1 MTETY
6 ATSKRGRCPMLGH
19 RRPVRHEEGCP
30 HAGVAQETRLKSRC
44 PCAGNPGTHEPRS
57 GMDTLINID
66 NGGTLTDVCIW
77 DGDQFTYTKTLT
89 TPHDLSECLFAG
101 IEKASA
107 ALYGEANTDKLL
119 HATQHIRYSTTQ
131 GTNALVERRGPM
143 IGILSA
149 MPGLFEQ
156 MRSREAEK
164 GLFDGLV
171 ADRML
176 TIDMAAAEEEI
187 DFEVV
192 QRINR
197 LTTLGA
203 ARVVVVGKS
212 PEQERRLRSVLLRKF
227 PRHLLGS
234 IPLLY
239 SWDLAGDREHSRR
252 VWSCVLNSFLHPT
265 MERFLYG
272 AERRLKSY
280 KVLNPLLVY
289 RNDGA
294 SSRVA
299 KAVALK
305 TYSSGP
311 RGGLEGTAALARSYG
326 LDHALMMDIGGTTT
340 DVGVVRGGAVAANE
354 RGTIE
359 GVRISYPMSD
369 VHSTGVGGSS
379 VISVV
384 DGQIT
389 VGPRSVG
396 AAPGPACFGFGGTE
410 ATITDV
416 NLLLGILDADSYL
429 DGTFRLDADRS
440 LAVVTRTIAEPL
452 GISLE
457 EALIR
462 MERAYFEALAR
473 SFAHLVEE
481 GSALVAFGGAGP
493 MSAAGAARQ
502 AGVKTVLIPR
512 MAAVFSA
519 FGIAFSDIGKTY
531 EVGVPEPTTASAAA
545 TYDEMLVRA
554 RRDLF
559 QEGYALEDC
568 QTEVLLTVEDAD
580 GSAVETRPYRTGD
593 IVDFSGKQV
602 SLRLSVTAALPHP
615 DVVPDTCVPVIRVM
629 SPETRPVRSTPD
641 QIDKVPAFML
651 TEMPPGACGE
661 GPAIVEGPFFTAH
674 VLPGW
679 QFRVTASGDLL
690 LTDTH

>member
-1 MTETY
+1 
-6 ATSKRGRCPMLGH
+6 
-19 RRPVRHEEGCP
+19 
-30 HAGVAQETRLKSRC
+30 
-44 PCAGNPGTHEPRS
+44 
-57 GMDTLINID
+57 MDTLINID
-66 NGGTLTDVCIW
+66 NGGTLTDICVW
-77 DGDQFTYTKTLT
+77 DGDQFTYTKSLT
-89 TPHDLSECLFAG
+89 TPHDLSECLFDG
-101 IEKASA
+101 IEKASV
-107 ALYGEANTDKLL
+107 ALYGEANTEKLL

-143 IGILSA
+143 IGILTT
-149 MPGLFEQ
+149 MPGLFER
-156 MRSREAEK
+156 MRGGEAEK
-164 GLFDGLV
+164 DLFDGLI

-176 TIDMAAAEEEI
+176 TIDMGATDEEI

-192 QRINR
+192 QRINQ

-203 ARVVVVGKS
+203 ARVVVAGES

-239 SWDLAGDREHSRR
+239 SWSLAGDRDHPRR

-280 KVLNPLLVY
+280 RVLNPLLVY

-311 RGGLEGTAALARSYG
+311 RGGLEGTAALARTYG
-326 LDHALMMDIGGTTT
+326 LDHTLMMDIGGTTT
-340 DVGVVRGGAVAANE
+340 DVGVVRGGAAAADE

-359 GVRISYPMSD
+359 GVPISYPMSN

-384 DGQIT
+384 DGQIM

-396 AAPGPACFGFGGTE
+396 AAPGPACFGFGGKE

-416 NLLLGILDADSYL
+416 NLLLGVLDASTYL

-440 LAVVTRTIAEPL
+440 AAVITETIAEPL

-457 EALIR
+457 ESLIR
-462 MERAYFEALAR
+462 MERAYFEALAH
-473 SFAHLVEE
+473 SFAHLIEE
-481 GSALVAFGGAGP
+481 NSTLIAFGGAGP
-493 MSAAGAARQ
+493 MSAVGAARP
-502 AGVKTVLIPR
+502 AGVKKVLIPR

-531 EVGVPEPTTASAAA
+531 EVGVPEPTTASTAA
-545 TYDEMLVRA
+545 TYDEMLARA
-554 RRDLF
+554 RRDIF
-559 QEGYALEDC
+559 QEGYDLDDC
-568 QTEVLLTVEDAD
+568 RTEVLLTIEETD
-580 GSAVETRPYRTGD
+580 GSPVETRPYQSGD
-593 IVDFSGKQV
+593 AADFPGKQV
-602 SLRLSVTAALPHP
+602 SLQLSVTAALPHP
-615 DVVPDTCVPVIRVM
+615 DVAPDTDVPAIRVT
-629 SPETRPVRSTPD
+629 SNETRLVRSTPD
-641 QIDKVPAFML
+641 QVDKVPVFVLA
-651 TEMPPGACGE
+651 EMPPGGSGE
-661 GPAIVEGPFFTAH
+661 GPVIVEGPFFTAR